1 MQAIDRDIKQG
12 NFKNVYLLYG
22 NERYLLRQYRNK
34 LKNAMIPLGDTMN
47 ISVFEEDNL
56 NVKTLIDVAET
67 MPFFAERRLILI
79 ENSKLL
85 KKGNEELANYIA
97 ELPKT
102 TYLVFVE
109 EEVDKRTGLY
119 KAIKEHGSVVEFKT
133 LKDDIL
139 MKWIGSRIRKEGKN
153 ITQLAY
159 QTFITKTG
167 TDMENIEKELEKLI
181 CYTIDKDVIE
191 PQDVKAITTEQISNK
206 VFEMIDAMASHK
218 QKHAMDLYYD
228 LLALKE
234 PPMRILFL
242 MTRQFHILLTVKMM
256 SQQGFG
262 DKEIAEKAGCP

>member
-1 MQAIDRDIKQG
+1 MRKNFRNWENIMQAIDRDIKQG

-109 EEVDKRTGLY
+109 EEVDKR
-119 KAIKEHGSVVEFKT
+119 
-133 LKDDIL
+133 
-139 MKWIGSRIRKEGKN
+139 
-153 ITQLAY
+153 
-159 QTFITKTG
+159 
-167 TDMENIEKELEKLI
+167 KLI
-181 CYTIDKDVIE
+181 
-191 PQDVKAITTEQISNK
+191 
-206 VFEMIDAMASHK
+206 
-218 QKHAMDLYYD
+218 
-228 LLALKE
+228 
-234 PPMRILFL
+234 
-242 MTRQFHILLTVKMM
+242 
-256 SQQGFG
+256 
-262 DKEIAEKAGCP
+262 